1 MTQLTIVKNSP
12 IGFWEEI
19 IEYNKNIKTAISD
32 CNKNTFYT
40 KRENKKNILKICEEK
55 SLEKVYHDIQNI
67 LQKNIKNNKNE
78 KINFSDCI
86 YLIAHKLINNQSYQD
101 LSDDLF
107 SLGNKSITKNTIS
120 NKLNK
125 LNSTSL
131 FTINNEL
138 IAYIKNNFSPLHN
151 INLKIKS
158 IDGSDVQANIELKNF
173 GYDATKTENYTTPYL
188 SFMTDY
194 NYELIEN
201 ITVSNKY
208 NERRDANQLIDELK
222 EKQNL
227 ILEDAGYF
235 SHNHA
240 NKIHKSGNYFIIR
253 LPSDGKLINSIKHK
267 LKNSNVVIYYS
278 CNNNYKIH
286 QYTINSIKDNSSKIY
301 HVITNKID
309 LTTEEIKFYY
319 NFRWDVEVK
328 INTFKNKIGGKFY
341 NTKKESG
348 LLNTIQIQHF
358 VFLISYIFSRLA
370 ETILGNTYN
379 INNKINI
386 DKNKKDNIAVIKKD
400 FHKINIKSSIR
411 ISVNSILPSLI
422 YKKYNKEELFR
433 CIERIHNTQTLS
445 ILGRHFIH
453 KPTKDN
459 ITNKTKERYK
469 IYTKTNVKALY
480 DVEIYKNLKTV
491 QNNNNNTNLV
501 DKIVI
506 YFD

>member
-1 MTQLTIVKNSP
+1 M
-12 IGFWEEI
+12 
-19 IEYNKNIKTAISD
+19 
-32 CNKNTFYT
+32 
-40 KRENKKNILKICEEK
+40 
-55 SLEKVYHDIQNI
+55 
-67 LQKNIKNNKNE
+67 
-78 KINFSDCI
+78 
-86 YLIAHKLINNQSYQD
+86 
-101 LSDDLF
+101 
-107 SLGNKSITKNTIS
+107 
-120 NKLNK
+120 
-125 LNSTSL
+125 
-131 FTINNEL
+131 
-138 IAYIKNNFSPLHN
+138 
-151 INLKIKS
+151 
-158 IDGSDVQANIELKNF
+158 
-173 GYDATKTENYTTPYL
+173 
-188 SFMTDY
+188 
-194 NYELIEN
+194 
-201 ITVSNKY
+201 
-208 NERRDANQLIDELK
+208 
-222 EKQNL
+222 
-227 ILEDAGYF
+227 
-235 SHNHA
+235 
-240 NKIHKSGNYFIIR
+240 
-253 LPSDGKLINSIKHK
+253 
-267 LKNSNVVIYYS
+267 
-278 CNNNYKIH
+278 
-286 QYTINSIKDNSSKIY
+286 
-301 HVITNKID
+301 
-309 LTTEEIKFYY
+309 
-319 NFRWDVEVK
+319 
-328 INTFKNKIGGKFY
+328 
-341 NTKKESG
+341 
-348 LLNTIQIQHF
+348 LNTIQIQHF